1 MLWAYG
7 DRDPVHGDF
16 KGHGPLNRGVRTL
29 HLMEPMFKKPIHTRD
44 LRQWD
49 VTVRN
54 VSTETE
60 EALVKYCVTR
70 PSLDICNLAI
80 FIQSI
85 VHEDD
90 HGIQWI
96 WVAGMVSNFNQHARL
111 LSLTPYT
118 EFVLVSNVIEFC
130 RAFGSKILPTE
141 VVNKKAIYF
150 PVFCWKLLH
159 ISCSISYSRSQE
171 IKNVYVI

>member
-54 VSTETE
+54 VSTESE

-90 HGIQWI
+90 HGIQ
-96 WVAGMVSNFNQHARL
+96 
-111 LSLTPYT
+111 
-118 EFVLVSNVIEFC
+118 
-130 RAFGSKILPTE
+130 
-141 VVNKKAIYF
+141 
-150 PVFCWKLLH
+150 
-159 ISCSISYSRSQE
+159 
-171 IKNVYVI
+171 